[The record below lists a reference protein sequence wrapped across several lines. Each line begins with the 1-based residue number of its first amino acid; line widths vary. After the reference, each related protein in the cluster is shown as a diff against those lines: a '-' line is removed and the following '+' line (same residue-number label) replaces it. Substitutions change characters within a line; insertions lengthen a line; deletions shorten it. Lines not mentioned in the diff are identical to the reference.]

1 MCWDSAAEVV
11 LGDLDTTVIHTAAV
25 FTDSKMTNSSH
36 DQAPATPSYFNV
48 CQGSSSEAGSGTS
61 SCESHEAE
69 RRHTDNETED
79 SEDTGEVGDVDTIRR
94 RHKPDRPPRTI
105 DTQAAPPS
113 LEYYN
118 LVHPAPAPAPALPRR
133 APYISHGAAT
143 ETTASVVP
151 STCDLGNCDNR

>member
-1 MCWDSAAEVV
+1 M
-11 LGDLDTTVIHTAAV
+11 IHTAAV

-79 SEDTGEVGDVDTIRR
+79 SEDPGEVGDVDTIRR

-113 LEYYN
+113 PPFLRLGLAPLLQDMTVGFHKNPQELLLHSESSKTITN
-118 LVHPAPAPAPALPRR
+118 LTPIMLQTLLHCYPELV
-133 APYISHGAAT
+133 
-143 ETTASVVP
+143 
-151 STCDLGNCDNR
+151 